1 MKNLK
6 EIKKELEGKETT
18 LLELD
23 NNMEMLLET
32 EESIYNYLSESLEQ
46 HSFAY
51 ITGFEN
57 EEVQVICVDFEIK
70 DSDYEKKLEKDEDY
84 KFDMLIKVNNIFEL

>member
-1 MKNLK
+1 MKNLE
-6 EIKKELEGKETT
+6 EIKKELEGKEMT

-23 NNMEMLLET
+23 NKMQMLLET

-57 EEVQVICVDFEIK
+57 EEVQSLCVDFAIK
-70 DSDYEKKLEKDEDY
+70 DENYEEKIENDEDY
-84 KFDMLIKVNNIFEL
+84 KFNMIIKVDNIFEL

>member
-1 MKNLK
+1 MKNLE
-6 EIKKELEGKETT
+6 EIKKELEGKEMT

-23 NNMEMLLET
+23 NKMQMLLET

-57 EEVQVICVDFEIK
+57 EEEQAICVNFEIK
-70 DSDYEKKLEKDEDY
+70 DSDYDKKLEKDEDY
-84 KFDMLIKVNNIFEL
+84 KFDMIIKVNNIFEI

>member
-6 EIKKELEGKETT
+6 EIKKELKGKEIT

-23 NNMEMLLET
+23 NNMQMLLET

-51 ITGFEN
+51 IIGFEN
-57 EEVQVICVDFEIK
+57 EEEQAICVDFEIK
-70 DSDYEKKLEKDEDY
+70 DSEYEKKLEKDEDY
-84 KFDMLIKVNNIFEL
+84 KFDMIIKVNNIFEL